1 MVCFG
6 GKKTAR
12 ARALIGRRVAI
23 IGVIALVTLN
33 IAATR
38 LSAAGNGSVS
48 GTVADPS
55 GAVVPGATVTLTNT
69 ALGTTFT
76 AVTDGKGLYAF
87 PSVAVGRYDLLVEL
101 SGFKS
106 VKRSGL
112 AVDADSRVQADV
124 KLELVGQAETVT
136 VTASVD
142 EVRVE
147 RASTQLG
154 EVVSAEKMTELS
166 LNGRSYTD
174 LLPIQ
179 PGITP
184 VTTMKPNSII
194 MAGVTGAIEPS
205 GELNPGNV
213 SINGQRE
220 SANGFYVNGG
230 SVQEHMNGGTMI
242 VPNLDSIAE
251 FRVLTNNFDAEYGN
265 YNGGIINVVTKSG
278 SDRFHGDGF
287 EFLRNTALD
296 SQGYFSDTKA
306 SFNQNQ
312 YGGTLGGPLQRGK
325 LFFFSDFQGTRT
337 RQGIETGLISVP
349 SNADRSGNLADI
361 ASDLTGSV
369 NGSNWANLLSQRL
382 GYAVTPGERYY
393 VSGCTSSAQC
403 VLPNAAIP
411 QRAWSA
417 PAQRLLQY
425 IPAPNSGDAQ
435 FSTSAN
441 DQIVR
446 DDKWSTRLDANT
458 RVGLLT
464 GYYFF
469 DDFSLDNP
477 YPVQQGGASV
487 PGFNALTRGRAQM
500 ISVGDTKVWSQN
512 LVNEIHASFTRNSMQ
527 IGHPAGGLGVPLT
540 DQGFVTG
547 PGTPG
552 IVVQNPAFEGVENIV
567 FNSFA
572 MGVTTT
578 GTDQVNRVWQFSD
591 TASRVFG
598 SHTVRI
604 GGQFHDDQVN
614 LVPNAVFN
622 GSFIFS
628 GTETGSDY
636 ADFLLGIPSNYIQSY
651 GSTFLLRNHYAGFF
665 AQDSWRARSNLT
677 VNYGVRWDL
686 IAPWHEKYNNIQT
699 IVPGQQ
705 SAVYP
710 NSPAGLVFPTD
721 TGIPSTLSPA
731 RYGNVAPRLGV
742 AYSPSFSDGIL
753 HTLFGEDK
761 SSLRAGYGIFYT
773 AFQGLSAG
781 IMYAVPPYGY
791 NYLSPAPPLFE
802 TPFITAADGTDN
814 VQRFPLSP
822 GPTDAS
828 VTKPYNLDFTPYIPV
843 NADPFFYHDNQ
854 TPYAHD
860 FMVSFQREL
869 PGNVIL
875 SASYVGNRGRHILVT
890 QQANPGDPAVC
901 LSVSQPSQVAP
912 GSPTCGPFAENGV
925 FTRADGVIIDG
936 TRSVLGPD
944 FGSVTAQKTIGK
956 SRYDAMEINARYSRS
971 GTNFLVGYTLA
982 KSMDTGSNLGEQV
995 DPFNVNQ
1002 SYALS
1007 SWDMRHNF
1015 VASYTVQLPFD
1026 RWFGR
1031 NALTD
1036 GWSVSGTTRL
1046 ASGFPVTLYNPED
1059 TSLLGTFGNGVN
1071 NDLIDTPNYL
1081 GGDLKINHD
1090 PRKGPAFDTTQFAL
1104 PALGELGNA
1113 PRRFFHG
1120 PGINNTDLAVIKHI
1134 GLWSQR
1140 SAEIRLE
1147 AFNVFDHPQFYG
1159 PASVDGNIS
1168 SPTFGQIVAAAPPRL
1183 MQIGMK
1189 VMF

>member
-1 MVCFG
+1 MV
-6 GKKTAR
+6 
-12 ARALIGRRVAI
+12 RRVA
-23 IGVIALVTLN
+23 VVFLLAVVTLAV
-33 IAATR
+33 AASR
-38 LSAAGNGSVS
+38 LSAAGNGSLS

-55 GAVVPGATVTLTNT
+55 GAVVPGATVTIVNT

-76 AVTDGKGLYAF
+76 VVTDEKGLYAF
-87 PSVAVGRYDLLVEL
+87 PSIPVGRYDLAVEL

-106 VKRSGL
+106 VKRSL
-112 AVDADSRVQADV
+112 AVDADSRLQADF
-124 KLELVGQAETVT
+124 KLELAGATETVT

-142 EVRVE
+142 EVHVE
-147 RASTQLG
+147 RVSTQLG
-154 EVVSAEKMTELS
+154 EVVSAEKMTQLS

-194 MAGVTGAIEPS
+194 MAGVTGAIAPS

-220 SANGFYVNGG
+220 SANGFYVNGA
-230 SVQEHMNGGTMI
+230 SVQEHMNGGTLI
-242 VPNLDSIAE
+242 VPDLDSIAE

-265 YNGGIINVVTKSG
+265 YNGGIVNVITKSG
-278 SDRFHGDGF
+278 SDQVHGSGF

-296 SQGYFSDTKA
+296 SQGYFSATKA

-312 YGGTLGGPLQRGK
+312 FGGVLGGPILK
-325 LFFFSDFQGTRT
+325 SKVFFFGDYQGTRT

-349 SNADRSGNLADI
+349 SDANRSGNLADI
-361 ASDLTGSV
+361 GGDLSGRV
-369 NGSNWANLLSQRL
+369 NGSYWANTLSQRL
-382 GYAVTPGERYY
+382 GYAVSPGEPYY
-393 VSGCTSSAQC
+393 FAGCASPSQC
-403 VLPNAAIP
+403 VLPNAVIP
-411 QRAWSA
+411 PRAWSN
-417 PAQRLLQY
+417 PARHLLQY
-425 IPAPNSGDAQ
+425 IPAPNSGAAT

-446 DDKWSTRLDANT
+446 DDKWSTRFDANT
-458 RVGLLT
+458 RFGLVT

-469 DDFSLDNP
+469 DDFSNDDP

-487 PGFNALTRGRAQM
+487 PGFNALTKGRSQL
-500 ISVGDTKVWSQN
+500 ISVGNTKVWNQTF
-512 LVNEIHASFTRNSMQ
+512 VNEIHGSLTRNSTQ
-527 IGHPAGGLGVPLT
+527 IGRPSGGLGVKVA

-578 GTDQVNRVWQFSD
+578 GTDQENHAWQFSD
-591 TASRVFG
+591 TASKVM
-598 SHTVRI
+598 SAHTLRF
-604 GGQFHDDQVN
+604 GGQIHKDDVN

-628 GTETGSDY
+628 GTETGSDF
-636 ADFLLGIPSNYIQSY
+636 ADFLLGVPSSYIQSY

-665 AQDSWRARSNLT
+665 AQDSWRARSSLT
-677 VNYGVRWDL
+677 INYGLRWDL
-686 IAPWHEKYNNIQT
+686 ITPWHEKYNNIQT

-710 NSPAGLVFPTD
+710 TAPAGLVFPTD
-721 TGIPSTLSPA
+721 QGIPPTLSPA
-731 RYGNVAPRLGV
+731 RYNNIAPRIGL
-742 AYSPSFSDGIL
+742 AYSPSFDSGIL
-753 HTLFGEDK
+753 HTLFGDEK
-761 SSLRAGYGIFYT
+761 GSIRAGFGVFYT

-791 NYLSPAPPLFE
+791 NYLSPAPPVFE

-814 VQRFPLSP
+814 IQRFPLSP
-822 GPTDAS
+822 APLDAS
-828 VTKPYNLDFTPYIPV
+828 VSHPYNLDFSPYIPV
-843 NADPFFYHDNQ
+843 NADPFFFHDNKV
-854 TPYAHD
+854 PYTDD

-869 PGNVIL
+869 PGNVVM
-875 SASYVGNRGRHILVT
+875 SASYVGNRGHNILVT
-890 QQANPGDPAVC
+890 QQANPGNPALC
-901 LSVSQPSQVAP
+901 LSVSEPSQVAP
-912 GSPTCGPFAENGV
+912 GTPTCGPFAENGV
-925 FTRADGVIIDG
+925 FTRADGTIING

-944 FGSVTAQKTIGK
+944 FGSVTAQTTLGR
-956 SRYDAMEINARYSRS
+956 SRYDSMELTARYSK
-971 GTNFLVGYTLA
+971 GGDDFLLGYTLA

-995 DPFNVNQ
+995 NPFDVNK

-1026 RWFGR
+1026 RLFGS
-1031 NALTD
+1031 NALTA
-1036 GWSVSGTTRL
+1036 GWSLSGTTRF

-1071 NDLIDTPNYL
+1071 NDLVDTPNYDGSPL
-1081 GGDLKINHD
+1081 EINHD
-1090 PRKGPAFDTTQFAL
+1090 PRNGKPAFNTAAFSL

-1120 PGINNTDLAVIKHI
+1120 PGINNTDIALMKTFRMT
-1134 GLWSQR
+1134 GGK
-1140 SAEIRLE
+1140 SAQVRLE
-1147 AFNVFDHPQFYG
+1147 AFNVFDHAQFYG

-1183 MQIGMK
+1183 MQIAMK
-1189 VMF
+1189 FMF